1 MAAQKATTPVR
12 ERAYEYLKASI
23 LSGRFPPGE
32 RLTEERLAR
41 ELGISRT
48 PVREAL
54 YKLESEGL
62 ITPLETRGF
71 ITTQDTKEE
80 VAELFELRGVLEGYA
95 LRLIAQRI
103 DEHSMAELATIV
115 GRAEAALAAGDLESV
130 YELNTS
136 FHDALSELVRHRPR
150 LYEQMVTLR
159 KYALRYRHGT
169 LRYPEGGKRTIE
181 GHRRIL
187 LALELRDPDLCERV
201 MRQHIQE
208 AERDALQSLFDDNK
222 EV

>member
-1 MAAQKATTPVR
+1 MSAQRASTPVR

-23 LSGRFPPGE
+23 LSGRFIPGE

-48 PVREAL
+48 PIREAL

-71 ITTQDTKEE
+71 ITTQDTKQEVEE
-80 VAELFELRGVLEGYA
+80 IFEIRGVLEGYA
-95 LRLIAQRI
+95 LRLIAQQI
-103 DEHSMAELATIV
+103 TESDLDALEKCV
-115 GRAEAALAAGDLESV
+115 VRAEAALEAGDLEEVFQWNTQFHDIV
-130 YELNTS
+130 YELTR
-136 FHDALSELVRHRPR
+136 FRHR
-150 LYEQMVTLR
+150 LYEMMVTLR
-159 KYALRYRHGT
+159 RYVLRYRHKT

-187 LALELRDPDLCERV
+187 LALRLRDADLCERV
-201 MRQHIQE
+201 MREHIHE
-208 AERDALQSLFDDNK
+208 AERDALQGLFEENE